1 MFVLPWLARLVE
13 GLQVCVQPSLA
24 HTPSS
29 AAPNS
34 CSRSLSC
41 SAVDSRPYK
50 QIWDPICWAVATFWR
65 GCAVSL
71 GTAGVSSGSPA
82 TRLVFGSSCGLV
94 SSKGAGCTPL
104 FLPPPLKLPNLSST
118 PEPAAVSTGAA
129 SRGRFVSS
137 HLVQAQ
143 RETGC
148 ELPLL
153 LPTCEPTSTTRALI
167 CMARVSL
174 PTAHLQRFG

>member
-1 MFVLPWLARLVE
+1 MFALPWLAWLVE

-50 QIWDPICWAVATFWR
+50 QIWDPICWAVATFRR

-82 TRLVFGSSCGLV
+82 TCLVFGSSCGLV

-104 FLPPPLKLPNLSST
+104 FLPPPLKLPNPSST
-118 PEPAAVSTGAA
+118 PEPTAVSTGAA

-137 HLVQAQ
+137 HLVQAK
-143 RETGC
+143 RKTGC
-148 ELPLL
+148 EFPLL
-153 LPTCEPTSTTRALI
+153 LPTCVPWS
-167 CMARVSL
+167 CKCSL
-174 PTAHLQRFG
+174 LLP